1 LREIRTKSVQ
11 KGSEKAW
18 TVMGHYGEVDNY
30 QIQHG
35 LDAATLKFIAADE
48 LELCISIRGPV
59 FARK

>member
-1 LREIRTKSVQ
+1 
-11 KGSEKAW
+11 
-18 TVMGHYGEVDNY
+18 MGHYGEVDNY